1 MDIFKVSASALEA
14 QRVRMN
20 TVASNMANAQSTS
33 SENGGPYVK
42 KNVIFKTFSIE
53 SKNGENLEG
62 VKVSNVVQ
70 DSKPPLTVYDP
81 GHPDADENGYIK
93 MPDINI
99 IEEMVNMM
107 MALRAYEANVK
118 AFNTSK
124 VMFQKA
130 LDHKDAA
137 IDKTSVYASFNKN
150 E

>member
-33 SENGGPYVK
+33 SEGGGPYVK
-42 KNVIFKTFSIE
+42 KNVVFSTFSIE
-53 SKNGENLEG
+53 SESGENLEG
-62 VKVSNVVQ
+62 VRVSNIVQ
-70 DSKPPLTVYDP
+70 DNRPPLTVYDP
-81 GHPDADENGYIK
+81 GHPDADEKGFIK
-93 MPDINI
+93 MPNINV

-124 VMFQKA
+124 GMFQKS
-130 LDHKDAA
+130 L
-137 IDKTSVYASFNKN
+137 
-150 E
+150 ELGR